1 MQMLTHRTLMAQCST
16 KIKKIAITTLNK
28 QNIGKEES
36 NLSLFKNLFKK
47 IVTTDLAPS
56 IGRLR
61 LTRIRTL
68 KTKILVLLAAK
79 RMVELS

>member
-1 MQMLTHRTLMAQCST
+1 M
-16 KIKKIAITTLNK
+16 
-28 QNIGKEES
+28 
-36 NLSLFKNLFKK
+36 SLFKNLFKK